1 MNKGCRV
8 CLFAV
13 LVLGLLLSS
22 YATSQAGEAAA
33 ADKPVVYFG
42 IIPRYNPMI
51 MYRNYQPIMDYLTE
65 HTSYRFE
72 LKLSRDYTEAV
83 KLMRTGVTP
92 IASLGDVTF
101 IEAFHAFAA
110 MPILRPLN
118 QEGKPYYRSIII
130 VAENSAIR
138 SLQDLRGKS
147 FAFGDAHS
155 TSGNLIPRNYLF
167 RHGITLFDFG
177 RHDNLDSHDAVVKA
191 VLKGKFDA
199 GAVKDVMAKHYQSHG
214 LRFLASSDPIPSVPI
229 VVRPDASPQLI
240 AEVQRALLAIDP
252 GDAQMAT
259 RMESWDP
266 EFRYGFVPAS
276 LDDYQEIIEMMD
288 AVRLGCGVRCH

>member
-1 MNKGCRV
+1 
-8 CLFAV
+8 
-13 LVLGLLLSS
+13 
-22 YATSQAGEAAA
+22 
-33 ADKPVVYFG
+33 
-42 IIPRYNPMI
+42 
-51 MYRNYQPIMDYLTE
+51 MDYLTE

-110 MPILRPLN
+110 TPILRPLN
-118 QEGKPYYRSIII
+118 KDGKPYYRSIII
-130 VAENSAIR
+130 VAENSSIQ
-138 SLQDLRGKS
+138 SLDDLRGKS
-147 FAFGDAHS
+147 FAFGDSHS

-167 RHGITLFDFG
+167 RHGITLFDFE
-177 RHDNLDSHDAVVKA
+177 RYDNLDSHDAVVKA

-199 GAVKDVMAKHYQSHG
+199 GAVKDVLARHYQSHG

-229 VVRPDASPQLI
+229 VVRPDAPEQLI
-240 AEVQRALLAIDP
+240 REVKQALLAIDATDP
-252 GDAQMAT
+252 AMAA

-266 EFRYGFVPAS
+266 EFRHGFVPAS
-276 LDDYQEIIEMMD
+276 LDDYQNIIEMMD
-288 AVRLGCGVRCH
+288 SIRLGCGVRCH